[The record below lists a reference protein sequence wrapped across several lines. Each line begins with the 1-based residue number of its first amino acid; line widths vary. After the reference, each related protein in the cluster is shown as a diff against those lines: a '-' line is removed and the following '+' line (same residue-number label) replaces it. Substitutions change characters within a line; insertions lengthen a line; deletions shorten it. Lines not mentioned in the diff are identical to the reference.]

1 MTTQLALFR
10 DGDRAASDG
19 PASLRVGSSAAI
31 TEGSVLRALDCGVP
45 LLVREVWACVGADGP
60 ENAAAVAD
68 ALLRLEAA
76 GRARCDLET
85 MRWEAT

>member
-1 MTTQLALFR
+1 MTAQLALFR

-31 TEGSVLRALDCGVP
+31 TEESVLRALDCGVP
-45 LLVREVWACVGADGP
+45 LLVREVWRCVGADRPGD
-60 ENAAAVAD
+60 AVAVAD

>member
-1 MTTQLALFR
+1 MTAQFALFR
-10 DGDRAASDG
+10 DGDRASADG
-19 PASLRVGSSAAI
+19 PSRLRVGSSAAI
-31 TEGSVLRALDCGVP
+31 TEESVRRALDCGAP
-45 LLVREVWACVGADGP
+45 LLVREVWQCLGADGR
-60 ENAAAVAD
+60 EAAAAVAD

>member
-1 MTTQLALFR
+1 MTAQLALFG
-10 DGDRAASDG
+10 DGGRPG
-19 PASLRVGSSAAI
+19 VTP
-31 TEGSVLRALDCGVP
+31 ESVLRALDCGVP
-45 LLVREVWACVGADGP
+45 LLVREVWACVGADRPGD
-60 ENAAAVAD
+60 ATAVAD

>member
-10 DGDRAASDG
+10 DGDRAE
-19 PASLRVGSSAAI
+19 P
-31 TEGSVLRALDCGVP
+31 VLRALDCGCP
-45 LLVREVWACVGADGP
+45 LLVREVWACLGADGP
-60 ENAAAVAD
+60 EDAAAVAD

-85 MRWEAT
+85 MRWEATT